1 MPRTFRRPVDLLV
14 MIWRTP
20 NANLLRH
27 TNSPDDEIFMI
38 NDINIY
44 YKTLIIYDRFIA
56 KILLPFLKKLRR
68 GKGTKK
74 NKQQNHFTQKIIM
87 VLHSNLLPISTLR
100 LISFFAIM
108 PKCKEHKIFIY

>member
-56 KILLPFLKKLRR
+56 KILQPFLKKQRR
-68 GKGTKK
+68 GKRTKK
-74 NKQQNHFTQKIIM
+74 NKQQNYFNTKI
-87 VLHSNLLPISTLR
+87 LLTSKLKSTSNINAATN
-100 LISFFAIM
+100 F
-108 PKCKEHKIFIY
+108 IFCDYAKM